1 MSFATLAL
9 ICVVALVGPALA
21 LTRRLRLPVVISEL
35 AVGVLLGV
43 TGFGLLHPHDPTFS
57 FLANVGF
64 AMVMFITGTHVPLR
78 SPGLLSGL
86 RRGALRALL
95 VGLLAVPAGWGL
107 ATAFDTGHAALY
119 SVLLASSSAALVLPA
134 LGSTEVTSRPGLEM
148 LAQLVVADT
157 ACIVALPLVIEP
169 ARAGRPAIGT
179 VTVVVAAGV
188 AFLVL
193 KALTDHGRR
202 RRVHD
207 LSEDRGLAIELRVTL
222 VVLFTLAALA
232 TATHVSVMLAGFAS
246 GLVVA
251 AIGEPRRVA
260 HQMFALTE
268 GFFAPMFFVWLGASL
283 DLRALAQHPTAIALG
298 AGLGLGAVVVHGVG
312 VLTRQPWPLA
322 LTTAS
327 QLGVPVAAAALI
339 AQQQGSSPRSL
350 LAAGE
355 PAALLLGAL
364 VTMAGVSLVM
374 PRVVRLVTQESPA
387 TSS

>member
-9 ICVVALVGPALA
+9 ICVVALLGPALA

-35 AVGVLLGV
+35 AVGVVLGV
-43 TGFGLLHPHDPTFS
+43 TGFGLLRPHDSTFS

-86 RRGALRALL
+86 GRGAMRAVL
-95 VGLLAVPAGWGL
+95 VGLLAVPTGWGL
-107 ATAFDTGHAALY
+107 ATAFGTGHAALY
-119 SVLLASSSAALVLPA
+119 AVLLASSSAALVLPA

-157 ACIVALPLVIEP
+157 ACIIALPLVIEP
-169 ARAGRPAIGT
+169 SRAGRAAVGT
-179 VTVVVAAGV
+179 VTVVVAAAG
-188 AFLVL
+188 AFMVL
-193 KALTDHGRR
+193 KKLTDHGRR

-207 LSEDRGLAIELRVTL
+207 LSEQRGLAIELRVTL

-298 AGLGLGAVVVHGVG
+298 ACLGVGAVVVHGVG
-312 VLTRQPWPLA
+312 TLTRQPWPLA
-322 LTTAS
+322 VTTAS

-339 AQQQGSSPRSL
+339 AQREASSSASP

-374 PRVVRLVTQESPA
+374 PRVVRLVSQEPPA
-387 TSS
+387 PSS